1 MVKPWEISSK
11 ELQEWAGRYDA
22 PAVLPRL
29 VRRLLL
35 ATSPLDGIAM
45 RADSGTR
52 YEGWDGI
59 VMSRGGTAFCPA
71 GLSVWELSVE
81 GKVRTKLDKDYEK
94 RSRKPPEGVRPALTT
109 YVAVTARTF
118 KKGKADWA
126 NEKRAEGTWKD
137 VRVLD
142 ADDLATWIEQAPA
155 VARWFASREGLP
167 AYEGKDLEAF
177 LEAWRQRTSP
187 PLPHALVLAGDRR
200 LMLSD
205 QLLAAL
211 SEPAGRPLLI
221 RGRTREEA
229 LLFTAATLERAP
241 GAEALL
247 SRALVVETE
256 EAWRWAIRVQAAEP
270 LIVLP
275 AFDKLDPGE
284 AAAARVRVLLAGGP
298 DAHERPGST
307 LTLEEQPW
315 PALIGALRAAGW
327 SEPDAARLVREAG
340 GDLAMLQRRCGYI
353 DVELPSWAK
362 SSPRAEIMALL
373 LAGAWVPTVEGDRE
387 VLRRLGGDPAV
398 AEQLCTDLQAQG
410 VMTRDV
416 EHIARGSYRWTSPN
430 GAWDLLARG
439 LTDGHLNNFDEMVMG
454 VLGAPD
460 PAYELPKEERF
471 MAEVKGK
478 ALPYSDALRDG
489 LAGSV
494 LMLSLQDRLFAEKR
508 VGYRGSDR
516 AERLVRALL
525 RADKG
530 WIAWASVSKLLPTL
544 AEAAPKGFLDAVE
557 ASLDVGEK
565 GVAHLLR
572 EENSLFGGAPHAGL
586 LWALEMLGWH
596 PEPGVRRRVV
606 LVISRLDAMDPGGR
620 LANRPLQSL
629 DTLLRAALP
638 ASSTTVEERIALVRE
653 VLQKNPPTGRK
664 LALGMLRNLRTGTL
678 LHPGARPRCHQQW
691 LPKDE
696 PAEIDRADMD
706 AQIRAVLQDLEEDAG
721 TDPQRWVGFLEA
733 ALGGPEDVEEHV
745 VGALARQQPHISD
758 AEGRLRDALRRP
770 LAYLEPEGT
779 THVRY
784 RRLKDLYD
792 SFDPPDLVHRH
803 AWLFSPFPSLPGI
816 MMEDLDESERRIRA
830 ERDKVITELWE
841 QSGDRWAALAR
852 LTRAVATFEGGAQ
865 ILGSALART
874 SFVKDIDA
882 RLLGDIEDDALAPLG
897 DTADEALAPLV
908 TGYGAIRAKDRGL
921 KWTETFLK
929 RLVESGR
936 TEDAALIAA
945 YAEDGR
951 SVGYGGFWKMLETLG
966 EPLLT
971 AYWRAGPRIFGDLS
985 LTDLQYAVEHLVAA
999 GREDAAVEN
1008 AGTRRRNTTGEL
1020 ALYVLEKYRARANA
1034 RSNPRIAHHIEQ
1046 LFERI
1051 DHDPPEGKD
1060 PLNDLA
1066 PLELFYLP
1074 ILSQRSRPARYV
1086 SLSLAERPDS
1096 FVGLIAMLYRR
1107 EGEEPPAE
1115 EDEARVQIAQT
1126 AYTLLEAWQG
1136 YPGEGLPDAQRD
1148 ARLEAW
1154 AAEVLRKTQEDGRG
1168 PVGSFEVAKVL
1179 ARAPRGSDG
1188 LWPCVAARNLIETG
1202 LYPELGDHLGT
1213 AERNRRGVTGRALGE
1228 GGVQERDTAEQHREA
1243 ALRIE
1248 ASYPRT
1254 AAMLDNLARRYD
1266 SEADRHDARARRF
1279 QIEHGEQPESEQDET
1294 PPTPPDAGAAQP
1306 RAFVSRII
1314 TAGVG
1319 PARRFD
1325 VPLKPRL
1332 NLLIGDNS
1340 LGKTF
1345 VLEVLWWA
1353 LTGAWTDPKQQ
1364 ARPPARP
1371 RNGRGAQSASILAQA
1386 GGRTLQ
1392 GSYDPAKERWKK
1404 KGTRAL
1410 APGLTVYA
1418 RADGSFSVWDPIR
1431 NAKPADKTE
1440 QGLAKGYHFSPQELW
1455 YGLQARDKITPL
1467 CRGLLEDAVSW
1478 RSERRGAF
1486 ERLQQVLDKFSPP
1499 EAPIRFGLP
1508 KRFSLRDA
1516 RTYPT
1521 LDLGYEANVF
1531 AVHASAAVKRILG
1544 LAYALVW
1551 AVSEIQQAAP
1561 VAGAAPLNR
1570 VTMLIDEVEAHLHPR
1585 WQRAILP
1592 ALLSVIDELGIKADV
1607 QLIVTTHAP
1616 LVLASVETLF
1626 DRDQDTLLEF
1636 EQEAGVKG
1644 NVVRVVEEP
1653 LERLG
1658 DANTW
1663 LMQRFGL
1670 KQPRSR
1676 EAEKAIEQAAK
1687 AMEAPKLSKKEGRAI
1702 HEELR
1707 KVLGELDPFWVRWRF
1722 IAEKRGWVS

>member
-1 MVKPWEISSK
+1 MIKPWEISSK

-45 RADSGTR
+45 RADGGTR

-59 VMSRGGTAFCPA
+59 VRSRGGTAFCPA

-81 GKVRTKLDKDYEK
+81 GKVRPKLDDDYEK
-94 RSRKPPEGVRPALTT
+94 RSRKPPEGVRPALAT
-109 YVAVTARTF
+109 YVAVTARPF

-126 NEKRAEGTWKD
+126 NEKRAEGIWRD

-155 VARWFASREGLP
+155 IARWFASREGLP
-167 AYEGKDLEAF
+167 AYEGKDVEAF

-187 PLPHALVLAGDRR
+187 PLPHALVLAGERR

-229 LLFTAATLERAP
+229 LLFAAATLARGP

-256 EAWRWAIRVQAAEP
+256 AAWRWAIRVQAAEP
-270 LIVLP
+270 LIILP
-275 AFDKLDPGE
+275 AFDKLDTGE
-284 AAAARVRVLLAGGP
+284 AAAARVCVLLTGGP
-298 DAHERPGST
+298 DAQERPGST

-327 SEPDAARLVREAG
+327 SETEATRLVTQAG
-340 GDLAMLQRRCGYI
+340 GELTMLQRRCGYI
-353 DVELPSWAK
+353 DVDLPSWAK
-362 SSPRAEIMALL
+362 ASPRAEIMALL

-387 VLRRLGGDPAV
+387 VLRRLGGDPAA

-416 EHIARGSYRWTSPN
+416 EHIARGSYRWTSLN
-430 GAWDLLARG
+430 GAWELLARG
-439 LTDGHLNNFDEMVMG
+439 LTDSHLNNFDEVVMG

-489 LAGSV
+489 LARSIV
-494 LMLSLQDRLFAEKR
+494 VLSLQDPLFAEKR
-508 VGYRGSDR
+508 VGYRGSER

-525 RADKG
+525 RADRG
-530 WIAWASVSKLLPTL
+530 WIAWASVSKLLPDL

-557 ASLDVGEK
+557 ASLDAGEK

-572 EENSLFGGAPHAGL
+572 EENALLGGAPHTRL
-586 LWALEMLGWH
+586 LWALELLGWH
-596 PEPGVRRRVV
+596 PEPTVRRRVV
-606 LVISRLDAMDPGGR
+606 LVLSRLDAMDPGGL
-620 LANRPLQSL
+620 LANRPLRSL
-629 DTLLRAALP
+629 DALLRFALP
-638 ASSTTVEERIALVRE
+638 SSRTTVEERIALVRE
-653 VLQKNPPTGRK
+653 VLEKNPPTGRK
-664 LALGMLRNLRTGTL
+664 LAREMLRNLR
-678 LHPGARPRCHQQW
+678 PGALLPPGHRPRVHEDW
-691 LPKDE
+691 LPNDE
-696 PAEIDRADMD
+696 PAKINRAELG
-706 AQIRAVLQDLEEDAG
+706 AQIHAVLQDLEKDAG

-733 ALGGPEDVEEHV
+733 VVGGPDDVEEHV
-745 VGALARQQPHISD
+745 VGALAKQQPHISD
-758 AEGRLRDALRRP
+758 TEGRLRDALRRP
-770 LAYLEPEGT
+770 LAYVAPEDT
-779 THVRY
+779 ARARHQ
-784 RRLKDLYD
+784 RLKELYG
-792 SFDPPDLVHRH
+792 SFNPPDLVQRH
-803 AWLFSPFPSLPGI
+803 AWLFSALPNLPGI
-816 MMEDLDESERRIRA
+816 MMEHLDEQEQRIRA
-830 ERDKVITELWE
+830 ERDKAITEIWE
-841 QSGDRWAALAR
+841 QSSDRWEALAR
-852 LTRAVATFEGGAQ
+852 LTRAVATFDNGTLY
-865 ILGSALART
+865 LGCALART
-874 SFVKDIDA
+874 TFVEEMDA
-882 RLLGDIEDDALAPLG
+882 RLLGDIAN
-897 DTADEALAPLV
+897 EALAPLV
-908 TGYGAIRAKDRGL
+908 AGYGATRAKDLGL
-921 KWTETFLK
+921 EWLEALLK
-929 RLVESGR
+929 RFIESGR
-936 TEDAALIAA
+936 TEDAARIAA
-945 YAEDGR
+945 HAEDGR
-951 SVGYGGFWKMLETLG
+951 SIVYRALWDKLEQLG
-966 EPLLT
+966 EPLSA
-971 AYWRAGPRIFGDLS
+971 AYWRAVPRIFGDLS
-985 LTDLQYAVEHLVAA
+985 PADLEYAVEHLVAA
-999 GREDAAVEN
+999 GREDDAIESAAI
-1008 AGTRRRNTTGEL
+1008 RPRSTTGAL
-1020 ALYVLEKYRARANA
+1020 AFYALESYRQRANA
-1034 RSNPRIAHHIEQ
+1034 RRNPRVPHLIEH

-1051 DHDPPEGKD
+1051 DQDPPVGKD

-1086 SLSLAERPDS
+1086 SLGLAESPDS

-1107 EGEEPPAE
+1107 EGEEQPAE
-1115 EDEARVQIAQT
+1115 KDEGRLRDAET
-1126 AYTLLEAWQG
+1126 AYTLLEAWKG
-1136 YPGEGLPDAQRD
+1136 YPGEGLPEAERD
-1148 ARLEAW
+1148 AKLETW
-1154 AAEVLRKTQEDGRG
+1154 AAEVLRKTREDGRG
-1168 PVGSFEVAKVL
+1168 PVGSIEVAKVL
-1179 ARAPRGSDG
+1179 ARAPRSSDG
-1188 LWPCVAARNLIETG
+1188 LWPCVAARRLLETG
-1202 LYPELGDHLGT
+1202 LYPELDDDL
-1213 AERNRRGVTGRALGE
+1213 ALAKRNRRGLTGRALGE
-1228 GGVQERDTAEQHREA
+1228 GGVQERDMAERYRNAARE
-1243 ALRIE
+1243 LE

-1254 AAMLDNLARRYD
+1254 AAMLDSLARRYD
-1266 SEADRHDARARRF
+1266 SEADREDARARRF
-1279 QIEHGEQPESEQDET
+1279 QIEYGEQPEPGEDEAPLT
-1294 PPTPPDAGAAQP
+1294 PPETTSHQQT
-1306 RAFVSRII
+1306 AFISRIV
-1314 TAGVG
+1314 TMGVG
-1319 PARRFD
+1319 PSPRFD

-1353 LTGAWTDPKQQ
+1353 LTGAWADPKLQ
-1364 ARPPARP
+1364 ARPPARA
-1371 RNGRGAQSASILAQA
+1371 RNGRGAPGASILAQA
-1386 GGRTLQ
+1386 GNRTLQ
-1392 GSYDPAKERWKK
+1392 GSYDLTKERWKK

-1410 APGLTVYA
+1410 APGLTLYA

-1440 QGLAKGYHFSPQELW
+1440 QGLARGYHFSPQELW
-1455 YGLQARDKITPL
+1455 YGLHARDKITPL
-1467 CRGLLEDAVSW
+1467 CRGFLEDAVSW
-1478 RSERRGAF
+1478 RSERRDAF
-1486 ERLQQVLDKFSPP
+1486 ERLQKVLETFSPP
-1499 EAPIRFGLP
+1499 DAPIRFGLP

-1531 AVHASAAVKRILG
+1531 AVHASAAVKRVLG

-1551 AVSEIQQAAP
+1551 AISEIQQAAP
-1561 VAGAAPLNR
+1561 VAGFAPLDR
-1570 VTMLIDEVEAHLHPR
+1570 VTVLIDEVEAHLHPR
-1585 WQRAILP
+1585 WQRSILP
-1592 ALLSVIDELGIKADV
+1592 ALLSVIADLGVEADV
-1607 QLIVTTHAP
+1607 QLVVTTHAP
-1616 LVLASVETLF
+1616 LVLASVEMLF
-1626 DRDQDTLLEF
+1626 DKDQDTLLEF

-1644 NVVRVVEEP
+1644 NNVVRVIEEP

-1676 EAEKAIEQAAK
+1676 EAERAIEQAAK
-1687 AMEAPKLSKKEGRAI
+1687 AMEAPKLSKKEARAI
-1702 HEELR
+1702 HEGLR

>member
-1 MVKPWEISSK
+1 MARLPAWYALGMVKPWEISSK

-81 GKVRTKLDKDYEK
+81 GKVRTKLDEDYEK
-94 RSRKPPEGVRPALTT
+94 RSRKPPEGVRPARTT
-109 YVAVTARTF
+109 YVAVTARAF

-126 NEKRAEGTWKD
+126 NEKRAEGTWRD

-142 ADDLATWIEQAPA
+142 ADDLATWIEQAPV

-167 AYEGKDLEAF
+167 AYEGKDVDAF

-200 LMLSD
+200 LARSD
-205 QLLAAL
+205 ELLAAL
-211 SEPAGRPLLI
+211 SEPASRPLLI

-229 LLFTAATLERAP
+229 LLFAAVTLARAP
-241 GAEALL
+241 DAEARL
-247 SRALVVETE
+247 SRAIVVETE
-256 EAWRWAIRVQAAEP
+256 EAWRWATRVQAAEP

-275 AFDKLDPGE
+275 AFDKPDTGE
-284 AAAARVRVLLAGGP
+284 AAAAKVRVLLTGSL
-298 DAHERPGST
+298 DAPERLGST

-327 SEPDAARLVREAG
+327 SEPEAARLVREAG

-362 SSPRAEIMALL
+362 ASPRAEIMALL
-373 LAGAWVPTVEGDRE
+373 LAGAWVPTLEGDRD
-387 VLRRLGGDPAV
+387 VLRRLGGDPAA

-416 EHIARGSYRWTSPN
+416 EHIAHGSYRWTSLK

-439 LTDGHLNNFDEMVMG
+439 LTDSHLSNFDEVVMG

-478 ALPYSDALRDG
+478 ALPYSNALREG
-489 LAGSV
+489 LARSV
-494 LMLSLQDRLFAEKR
+494 VVLSLQDPLFAEKR
-508 VGYRGSDR
+508 VGYRASER

-525 RADKG
+525 RADRG
-530 WIAWASVSKLLPTL
+530 WIAWASVSEFLPDL
-544 AEAAPKGFLDAVE
+544 AEAAPNGFLDAVE
-557 ASLDVGEK
+557 ASLDAGDK

-572 EENSLFGGAPHAGL
+572 EENALFGGAPHTRL

-606 LVISRLDAMDPGGR
+606 LVLSRLDTMDPGGL
-620 LANRPLQSL
+620 LANRPLRSL
-629 DTLLRAALP
+629 DALLRSALP
-638 ASSTTVEERIALVRE
+638 SSSTTVEERIALVRE
-653 VLQKNPPTGRK
+653 ILAKTPPTGRR
-664 LALGMLRNLRTGTL
+664 LALEMLRNLR
-678 LHPGARPRCHQQW
+678 PGALLPPGHRPRVHEEW
-691 LPKDE
+691 LPNDE
-696 PAEIDRADMD
+696 PAKINRAELS
-706 AQIRAVLQDLEEDAG
+706 AQIGAVLQDLEKDAG
-721 TDPQRWVGFLEA
+721 TDPQRWAELVEA
-733 ALGGPEDVEEHV
+733 VVGGPADVEEHV
-745 VGALARQQPHISD
+745 VRALAEQQPHISD
-758 AEGRLRDALRRP
+758 MEGRLRDALRKTLTN
-770 LAYLEPEGT
+770 LAPEDTAHARHQQLKELYDAFEPE
-779 THVRY
+779 
-784 RRLKDLYD
+784 
-792 SFDPPDLVHRH
+792 DLVQRH
-803 AWLFSPFPSLPGI
+803 SWLFSAFPALPGLD
-816 MMEDLDESERRIRA
+816 MEYLDERERRITA
-830 ERDKVITELWE
+830 ERDKAITELWE
-841 QSGDRWAALAR
+841 QSADRWEALAR
-852 LTRAVATFEGGAQ
+852 LTRAVAAIEHGTLN
-865 ILGSALART
+865 LGCALAKT
-874 SFVKDIDA
+874 AFVKELDA
-882 RLLGDIEDDALAPLG
+882 RILAVAAGDP
-897 DTADEALAPLV
+897 LAPLV
-908 TGYGAIRAKDRGL
+908 TGYGATRAKDLGL
-921 KWTETFLK
+921 EWLEALLK
-929 RLVESGR
+929 RFVESGR
-936 TEDAALIAA
+936 TEDAAVIAA
-945 YAEDGR
+945 HAEDGR
-951 SVGYGGFWKMLETLG
+951 SIVYRVLWDKLEQIG
-966 EPLLT
+966 ELLSA
-971 AYWRAGPRIFGDLS
+971 AYWRAVLRIFGDLS
-985 LTDLQYAVEHLVAA
+985 PADLQYAVEHLVAA
-999 GREDAAVEN
+999 GREDAAIET
-1008 AGTRRRNTTGEL
+1008 AAIRPRSTTGAL
-1020 ALYVLEKYRARANA
+1020 AFYVLEKYRERSDAR
-1034 RSNPRIAHHIEQ
+1034 RSPRIPHLIER

-1051 DHDPPEGKD
+1051 DQDPPEGKD

-1086 SLSLAERPDS
+1086 SLGLAESPGS
-1096 FVGLIAMLYRR
+1096 FVALIAMLCRR
-1107 EGEEPPAE
+1107 EGEEQPAE
-1115 EDEARVQIAQT
+1115 KDEERLRAAET
-1126 AYTLLEAWQG
+1126 AYTLLEAWKG
-1136 YPGEGLPDAQRD
+1136 YPGEGLPEAERD
-1148 ARLEAW
+1148 AKLEAW
-1154 AAEVLRKTQEDGRG
+1154 AAEVLRKTREDGRG
-1168 PVGSFEVAKVL
+1168 AVGSDEVAKVL

-1188 LWPCVAARNLIETG
+1188 LWPCVAARKLLETG
-1202 LYPELGDHLGT
+1202 LYPELDDDL
-1213 AERNRRGVTGRALGE
+1213 ALAKQNRRGLTGRALGE
-1228 GGVQERDTAEQHREA
+1228 GGAQERDIAERYRDA
-1243 ALRIE
+1243 ARQLE

-1254 AAMLDNLARRYD
+1254 AAMLDNLARRYE
-1266 SEADRHDARARRF
+1266 SEADREDARARRF
-1279 QIEHGEQPESEQDET
+1279 QIEYGEHPEPGEDEA
-1294 PPTPPDAGAAQP
+1294 PPRPPEAPAAQK
-1306 RAFVSRII
+1306 AFISRIM
-1314 TAGVG
+1314 TTGVG

-1392 GSYDPAKERWKK
+1392 GAYDPAKERWKK

-1561 VAGAAPLNR
+1561 VAGSAPLDR

-1592 ALLSVIDELGIKADV
+1592 ALLFVIDELGIKADV

-1616 LVLASVETLF
+1616 LVLASVETHF

>member
-1 MVKPWEISSK
+1 M
-11 ELQEWAGRYDA
+11 
-22 PAVLPRL
+22 
-29 VRRLLL
+29 
-35 ATSPLDGIAM
+35 
-45 RADSGTR
+45 
-52 YEGWDGI
+52 
-59 VMSRGGTAFCPA
+59 
-71 GLSVWELSVE
+71 
-81 GKVRTKLDKDYEK
+81 
-94 RSRKPPEGVRPALTT
+94 
-109 YVAVTARTF
+109 TARPF

-126 NEKRAEGTWKD
+126 NEKRAEGIWRD

-155 VARWFASREGLP
+155 VARWFASLEGLP
-167 AYEGKDLEAF
+167 AYEGKDVEAF

-187 PLPHALVLAGDRR
+187 PLPHALVLAGERR
-200 LMLSD
+200 LTLSD

-229 LLFTAATLERAP
+229 LLFAAATLERAP

-247 SRALVVETE
+247 SRALVLETE

-275 AFDKLDPGE
+275 AFDKPDAGE
-284 AAAARVRVLLAGGP
+284 AAAAKVRVLLTGGQ
-298 DAHERPGST
+298 DAPERPGST

-315 PALIGALRAAGW
+315 PALIGTLREAGW
-327 SEPDAARLVREAG
+327 SEAEATRLVRESG
-340 GDLAMLQRRCGYI
+340 GDLEMLQRRCGYI

-362 SSPRAEIMALL
+362 ASPRAEIMALL
-373 LAGAWVPTVEGDRE
+373 VAGAWVPMVEGDRE

-410 VMTRDV
+410 VVTRDV
-416 EHIARGSYRWTSPN
+416 EHIARGSYRWTSLN

-439 LTDGHLNNFDEMVMG
+439 LTDSHLNSFDEVVMG

-478 ALPYSDALRDG
+478 ALPYSDALRNG
-489 LAGSV
+489 LAESV
-494 LMLSLQDRLFAEKR
+494 LVLSLQDPLFAEKR
-508 VGYRGSDR
+508 VSYRGSER

-572 EENSLFGGAPHAGL
+572 EENSLFGGAPHTGL

-596 PEPGVRRRVV
+596 PEPGVRRRVILV
-606 LVISRLDAMDPGGR
+606 LSRLDAMDPGGR
-620 LANRPLQSL
+620 LANRPLRSL
-629 DTLLRAALP
+629 DALLRSALP
-638 ASSTTVEERIALVRE
+638 SSSTTVEERIALIRE
-653 VLQKNPPTGRK
+653 VLQKNPLTGRK
-664 LALGMLRNLRTGTL
+664 LALEMLRNLRPGSL
-678 LHPGARPRCHQQW
+678 LPPGHRPRVHAEW
-691 LPKDE
+691 LPNDA
-696 PAEIDRADMD
+696 PAKINRTDMA
-706 AQIRAVLQDLEEDAG
+706 AQIHAVLQDLENDAG
-721 TDPQRWVGFLEA
+721 TDPQRWVGLLEA
-733 ALGGPEDVEEHV
+733 VIGGPGDVEEHV
-745 VGALARQQPHISD
+745 VNALAKQQPHISD
-758 AEGRLRDALRRP
+758 TQGRLRDALRKTLTK
-770 LAYLEPEGT
+770 LAPEDTEHVRHQQLKQLYDAFEPE
-779 THVRY
+779 
-784 RRLKDLYD
+784 
-792 SFDPPDLVHRH
+792 DLVQRH
-803 AWLFSPFPSLPGI
+803 AWLFSPFPGLPGL
-816 MMEDLDESERRIRA
+816 MMEYLEEGERRIA
-830 ERDKVITELWE
+830 EERNKAITEIWE
-841 QSGDRWAALAR
+841 QSSDRWEALAR
-852 LTRAVATFEGGAQ
+852 LMRAVAAIEDGTLS
-865 ILGSALART
+865 LGCALART
-874 SFVKDIDA
+874 SFVEELDA
-882 RLLGDIEDDALAPLG
+882 RILAGAAGDP
-897 DTADEALAPLV
+897 LAPLV
-908 TGYGAIRAKDRGL
+908 TGYGATRAKDLGL
-921 KWTETFLK
+921 EWLEALLK
-929 RLVESGR
+929 RFVESGR

-945 YAEDGR
+945 HAEDGR
-951 SVGYGGFWKMLETLG
+951 KIVYRRLWDKLEQLG
-966 EPLLT
+966 EPLRA
-971 AYWRAGPRIFGDLS
+971 AYWRAVRRIFGDLS
-985 LTDLQYAVEHLVAA
+985 PADLQYAVEHLVTS
-999 GREDAAVEN
+999 GREDDAIESAAI
-1008 AGTRRRNTTGEL
+1008 RPSSTTGAL
-1020 ALYVLEKYRARANA
+1020 AFYVLKKYRDRANA
-1034 RSNPRIAHHIEQ
+1034 RSNPQTPHLIEH

-1060 PLNDLA
+1060 PIDDLA

-1086 SLSLAERPDS
+1086 SLGLSEKPDS
-1096 FVGLIAMLYRR
+1096 FVNLVAMLYRR
-1107 EGEEPPAE
+1107 EGEEQPAE
-1115 EDEARVQIAQT
+1115 EDEGRVRAAHT

-1148 ARLEAW
+1148 AKLEAW
-1154 AAEVLRKTQEDGRG
+1154 AADVLRKTREDGRG
-1168 PVGSFEVAKVL
+1168 PVGTLEVAKVL

-1188 LWPCVAARNLIETG
+1188 LWPCMAARKLLETG
-1202 LYPELGDHLGT
+1202 LYPELDDDLALAKG
-1213 AERNRRGVTGRALGE
+1213 NRRGLTGRAFGE
-1228 GGVQERDTAEQHREA
+1228 GGVQERDIAERYRDAARQLEA
-1243 ALRIE
+1243 N
-1248 ASYPRT
+1248 YPRT
-1254 AAMLDNLARRYD
+1254 AAMLDKLARRYD
-1266 SEADRHDARARRF
+1266 SEADREDARARRF
-1279 QIEHGEQPESEQDET
+1279 QIEYGEQPEPEEDGA
-1294 PPTPPDAGAAQP
+1294 PPTPPETATDHQK
-1306 RAFVSRII
+1306 AFVSRII
-1314 TAGVG
+1314 TTGVG

-1325 VPLKPRL
+1325 VPLKPHL

-1353 LTGAWTDPKQQ
+1353 LTGAWADPKLQ
-1364 ARPPARP
+1364 ARPAARA
-1371 RNGRGAQSASILAQA
+1371 RNGRGGPGAFILAQA
-1386 GGRTLQ
+1386 GSRTLQ

-1410 APGLTVYA
+1410 APGLTLYA

-1431 NAKPADKTE
+1431 NSKPANKTE
-1440 QGLAKGYHFSPQELW
+1440 QGLARGYHFSPQELW
-1455 YGLQARDKITPL
+1455 YGLHARDKITPL

-1478 RSERRGAF
+1478 RSERRSAF
-1486 ERLQQVLDKFSPP
+1486 ERLQEVLKTFSPP

-1521 LDLGYEANVF
+1521 LDLGYETNVF
-1531 AVHASAAVKRILG
+1531 AVHASAAVKRVLG

-1561 VAGAAPLNR
+1561 VAGFAPLDR
-1570 VTMLIDEVEAHLHPR
+1570 VTMLIDELEAHLHPR

-1592 ALLSVIDELGIKADV
+1592 ALLSVTEDLGVEADV

-1616 LVLASVETLF
+1616 LVLASVETRF
-1626 DRDQDTLLEF
+1626 DKDQDTLLEF

-1644 NVVRVVEEP
+1644 DNVVRVVEEP

-1663 LMQRFGL
+1663 LMQRFML
-1670 KQPRSR
+1670 KQPRSI

-1687 AMEAPKLSKKEGRAI
+1687 AMEVPKLTKKQGRAI

>member
-59 VMSRGGTAFCPA
+59 VKSREGTGFCPA

-81 GKVRTKLDKDYEK
+81 GKVRAKLDEDYEK
-94 RSRKPPEGVRPALTT
+94 RSRKPPEGVRPALAT
-109 YVAVTARTF
+109 YVAVTARPF

-126 NEKRAEGTWKD
+126 NEKRAEGIWRD
-137 VRVLD
+137 VRVID

-167 AYEGKDLEAF
+167 AYDGKDVEGF

-205 QLLAAL
+205 ELLAAL
-211 SEPAGRPLLI
+211 SEPAGRPLLL

-229 LLFTAATLERAP
+229 LLFAAATLERAP
-241 GAEALL
+241 GAEARL

-270 LIVLP
+270 LIVVP
-275 AFDKLDPGE
+275 AFDKPDAGE
-284 AAAARVRVLLAGGP
+284 AAAAKVRVLLTGGL
-298 DAHERPGST
+298 DAPERPGST

-315 PALIGALRAAGW
+315 PALIGTLRAAGW
-327 SEPDAARLVREAG
+327 NEAEATRLVREAG
-340 GDLAMLQRRCGYI
+340 GDLEMLQRRCGYI

-362 SSPRAEIMALL
+362 ASPRAEIMSLL

-387 VLRRLGGDPAV
+387 VLRRLGGDPAA

-410 VMTRDV
+410 VITRDV
-416 EHIARGSYRWTSPN
+416 EHIARGSYRWTSLN

-439 LTDGHLNNFDEMVMG
+439 LTDSHLNSFDEVVME

-478 ALPYSDALRDG
+478 ALPYSDALREG
-489 LAGSV
+489 LARSV
-494 LMLSLQDRLFAEKR
+494 LVLSLQDPLFAEKR
-508 VGYRGSDR
+508 IGYRGSER
-516 AERLVRALL
+516 AERLIRALL
-525 RADKG
+525 RADRG
-530 WIAWASVSKLLPTL
+530 WIAWASVSKFLPTL

-557 ASLDVGEK
+557 ASLDVGET

-572 EENSLFGGAPHAGL
+572 EENSLFGGAPHTGL
-586 LWALEMLGWH
+586 LWALELLGWH

-606 LVISRLDAMDPGGR
+606 LVLSRLDAMDPGGR
-620 LANRPLQSL
+620 LANRPLRSL
-629 DTLLRAALP
+629 DALLRSALP
-638 ASSTTVEERIALVRE
+638 SSSTTVEERIALVRE
-653 VLQKNPPTGRK
+653 VWQKNPVTGRK
-664 LALGMLRNLRTGTL
+664 LALEMLRNIR
-678 LHPGARPRCHQQW
+678 PGALLPPGHRPRVHEEW
-691 LPKDE
+691 MPNDA
-696 PAEIDRADMD
+696 PAKINRTDMA
-706 AQIRAVLQDLEEDAG
+706 AQIRAVLQDLENDAG
-721 TDPQRWVGFLEA
+721 TDPQRWVGVLEA
-733 ALGGPEDVEEHV
+733 VVGGLKDVEELV
-745 VGALARQQPHISD
+745 VGALARQQPRILD
-758 AEGRLRDALRRP
+758 TEGRLRDALRHTLTK
-770 LAYLEPEGT
+770 LAPEDT
-779 THVRY
+779 EHARHQQ
-784 RRLKDLYD
+784 LKQLYD
-792 SFDPPDLVHRH
+792 AFQPEDLVQRH
-803 AWLFSPFPSLPGI
+803 AWLFSRFPDLPGL
-816 MMEDLDESERRIRA
+816 MMEYLEEGERRIA
-830 ERDKVITELWE
+830 EERNKAITQIWE
-841 QSGDRWAALAR
+841 QSSDRWEALAR
-852 LTRAVATFEGGAQ
+852 LMRAVAAVEDGTLS
-865 ILGSALART
+865 LGCALART
-874 SFVKDIDA
+874 SFVEELDA
-882 RLLGDIEDDALAPLG
+882 RILAGAAGEP
-897 DTADEALAPLV
+897 LAPLV
-908 TGYGAIRAKDRGL
+908 TGYGATRAKDLGL
-921 KWTETFLK
+921 EWLEALLK
-929 RLVESGR
+929 RFVESGR
-936 TEDAALIAA
+936 TEDAARIAA
-945 YAEDGR
+945 HAEDGR
-951 SVGYGGFWKMLETLG
+951 RIVYRGLWDKMEQLG
-966 EPLLT
+966 EPLSA
-971 AYWRAGPRIFGDLS
+971 AYWRAVPRIFGELS
-985 LTDLQYAVEHLVAA
+985 PGDLQYAVEHLVAA
-999 GREDAAVEN
+999 GREDDAIETVAI
-1008 AGTRRRNTTGEL
+1008 RPRSTTGAL
-1020 ALYVLEKYRARANA
+1020 AFYVLKKYRERANA
-1034 RSNPRIAHHIEQ
+1034 PSNPRVPHLIED

-1051 DHDPPEGKD
+1051 DHDPPEGTD
-1060 PLNDLA
+1060 PIDDLA

-1086 SLSLAERPDS
+1086 SLGLTESPDS
-1096 FVGLIAMLYRR
+1096 FVKLITMLYRR
-1107 EGEEPPAE
+1107 EGEEPPVE
-1115 EDEARVQIAQT
+1115 KDEGRIRAAQT
-1126 AYTLLEAWQG
+1126 AYALLEAWKG
-1136 YPGEGLPDAQRD
+1136 YPGEGLPEAEREVK
-1148 ARLEAW
+1148 LEAW
-1154 AAEVLRKTQEDGRG
+1154 AAEVLRKTREDGRG
-1168 PVGSFEVAKVL
+1168 HVGTTEVAKVL

-1188 LWPCVAARNLIETG
+1188 LWPCVAARKLLETG
-1202 LYPELGDHLGT
+1202 LHPELDGHL
-1213 AERNRRGVTGRALGE
+1213 ALAKRNRRGLTGRALGE
-1228 GGVQERDTAEQHREA
+1228 GGVQERDIAERYRDAARQFEA
-1243 ALRIE
+1243 N
-1248 ASYPRT
+1248 YPRT

-1266 SEADRHDARARRF
+1266 SEADREDARARRF
-1279 QIEHGEQPESEQDET
+1279 QIEYGEHPEPEEEDEA
-1294 PPTPPDAGAAQP
+1294 PPTPETPTN
-1306 RAFVSRII
+1306 RKAFISRII
-1314 TAGVG
+1314 TTGVG
-1319 PARRFD
+1319 PSPRFD

-1353 LTGAWTDPKQQ
+1353 LTGAWTDPKLQ
-1364 ARPPARP
+1364 ARPPVRA
-1371 RNGRGAQSASILAQA
+1371 RNGRGAPGASILAQA
-1386 GGRTLQ
+1386 GSKTLQ

-1404 KGTRAL
+1404 RGARAL
-1410 APGLTVYA
+1410 APGLILYA

-1478 RSERRGAF
+1478 RSERQGAF
-1486 ERLQQVLDKFSPP
+1486 ERLQDVLKTFSPP

-1521 LDLGYEANVF
+1521 LDLGYETNVF
-1531 AVHASAAVKRILG
+1531 AVHASAAVKRVLG

-1551 AVSEIQQAAP
+1551 AVSEVQQAAP
-1561 VAGAAPLNR
+1561 VAGLAPLDR
-1570 VTMLIDEVEAHLHPR
+1570 VTVLIDEVEAHLHPR

-1592 ALLSVIDELGIKADV
+1592 ALLSVTADLGIEADV
-1607 QLIVTTHAP
+1607 QLVVTTHAP
-1616 LVLASVETLF
+1616 LVLASVETRF
-1626 DRDQDTLLEF
+1626 DKDQDTLLEF
-1636 EQEAGVKG
+1636 EQETRDKG

-1676 EAEKAIEQAAK
+1676 EAEDAIEQAAK
-1687 AMEAPKLSKKEGRAI
+1687 AMEAPKLSKKQGRAI
-1702 HEELR
+1702 HERLR
-1707 KVLGELDPFWVRWRF
+1707 GVLGELDPFWVRWRF
-1722 IAEKRGWVS
+1722 VAEKRGWVS